1 MLDVIRVAIIGPNE
15 LVREGL
21 RCILSEQ
28 EFEVQA
34 GASGVDELA
43 KLIAPDKT
51 PHIIVV
57 NGLAEETML
66 KVCRGARDAF
76 PLTRIALILDQFDS
90 ETVIRCVGAGID
102 GVLVRDISCEQLAG
116 ALKLIS
122 LGQRMV
128 PSEIVGSLTNLN
140 WRRTSG
146 DWESTRASV
155 NLSDREI
162 EILKCLVAG
171 EANKVISRRLNIT
184 EATVK
189 VHIKAILRKLHVINR
204 TQAAIW
210 AVVRGLSRIS
220 AVPEYVPKHDDSN
233 SALGA

>member
-15 LVREGL
+15 IVREGL
-21 RCILSEQ
+21 RCILSEKD
-28 EFEVQA
+28 FEVRA
-34 GASGVDELA
+34 GASSVEDLVPLVSSDE
-43 KLIAPDKT
+43 P
-51 PHIIVV
+51 PHILVL
-57 NGLAEETML
+57 NGFPEDTML
-66 KVCRGARDAF
+66 NASRDARDAY
-76 PLTRIALILDQFDS
+76 PLTRVVVILERFDS

-116 ALKLIS
+116 ALKLIA

-128 PSEIVGSLTNLN
+128 PSEIVGSLTDLH

-146 DWESTRASV
+146 DWEATRASV

-189 VHIKAILRKLHVINR
+189 VHIKAILRKLHVVNR

-210 AVVRGLSRIS
+210 AVVRGLNRIA
-220 AVPEYVPKHDDSN
+220 AVPEFRGHDDS
-233 SALGA
+233 SSVLGA

>member
-15 LVREGL
+15 IIREGL

-28 EFEVQA
+28 DFEVQA
-34 GASGVDELA
+34 GASNVADLA
-43 KLIAPDKT
+43 PLVAPSEP
-51 PHIIVV
+51 PHILVL
-57 NGLAEETML
+57 NGLSEDAML
-66 KVCRGARDAF
+66 VANREARTAL
-76 PLTRIALILDQFDS
+76 PLTRVVVLLDKFES

-128 PSEIVGSLTNLN
+128 PSEIVGSLSDLH

-146 DWESTRASV
+146 DWEATRASV

-189 VHIKAILRKLHVINR
+189 VHIKAILRKLHVANR

-210 AVVRGLSRIS
+210 AVVRGLNRI
-220 AVPEYVPKHDDSN
+220 AVVPDYRGQEDSG